1 MGKDEQAKNPRGC
14 EERELRRERRT
25 FRRSCG
31 RAARDLGRGQ
41 TWRGGE
47 SAETAQR
54 ARQAA
59 CAGEDR
65 TPPRPRHG
73 LSGALVPGGLRYVRR
88 KGSRGGDSHGGW
100 GRGEVAGKEER
111 PPPP

>member
-14 EERELRRERRT
+14 EERDLRRERRA
-25 FRRSCG
+25 FRGSCG

-41 TWRGGE
+41 TWRRGE
-47 SAETAQR
+47 GAETSQR
-54 ARQAA
+54 TRQAA

-88 KGSRGGDSHGGW
+88 KGSRGGELL
-100 GRGEVAGKEER
+100 RG
-111 PPPP
+111 